1 VSQFFCLAEI
11 TQMVRQRIVVRFAA
25 FSSMAL
31 MFGVL
36 LADDPKTDTKEKPKA
51 AETKPADSKPTDAK
65 PADDKAAA
73 KAKAEKDEE
82 AAKDEEYYELY
93 KVFSETMFQVESN
106 YVKKVDRRKLMEAAI
121 RGLLDELD
129 PYSNYIGPKEIE
141 RFKSSVE
148 SQFGGIGI
156 QISHDNGDLR
166 VLSPLVGSPA
176 YLAGLEAGDHIVE
189 VDGKT
194 TEGITLDEAV
204 KKLKGEPGTKV
215 KLTVVHTRSRKREVL
230 TIERKVIEV
239 ETVLG
244 DKRGNDDRWD
254 FMLDPEKKIG
264 YIRLTS
270 FSRDTAEDLENALA
284 SLKKQGLKGLVL
296 DLRFNP
302 GGLLKSAIDI
312 SDMFV
317 SEGKIVS
324 TKGRNTVERPVN
336 ARKAGTYEGFPVA
349 VIVNR
354 YSASASEIVSA
365 CLQDHKRAVVVG
377 ERTWGKG
384 SVQNVIDLEDGA
396 SALKLTTAAYIRPN
410 GHNIHRFPDSKETD
424 EWGVMPDKGFE
435 LKLGDSELG
444 ELVRVRR
451 DRDLLLVSHS
461 PAIQQG
467 ESKPTTVDTDD
478 DSKDGATSAES
489 KPADPKP
496 ADPKTEAK
504 KPLRVSPGAASPA
517 DPSKKEFVDRQLEKA
532 LEYLNGQLQNAQA
545 KAGE

>member
-1 VSQFFCLAEI
+1 ML
-11 TQMVRQRIVVRFAA
+11 RQRLVVRFAA
-25 FSSMAL
+25 LGSVVL

-36 LADDPKTDTKEKPKA
+36 LADEPKSGTKPDQAKPSESKPK
-51 AETKPADSKPTDAK
+51 DDAK
-65 PADDKAAA
+65 DAKSAA
-73 KAKAEKDEE
+73 KSEADE
-82 AAKDEEYYELY
+82 KDEEYYELY

-189 VDGKT
+189 VDGKS

-204 KKLKGEPGTKV
+204 KKLKGEPGTTV
-215 KLTVVHTRSRKREVL
+215 KLTVVHVHSRKRETL
-230 TIERKVIEV
+230 SIQRKIIEV

-244 DKRGNDDRWD
+244 DKRGDDDRWD

-264 YIRLTS
+264 YVRLTS
-270 FSRDTAEDLENALA
+270 FSRDTSDDLENALQ
-284 SLKKQGLKGLVL
+284 SLKKQGLKGLVI

-312 SDMFV
+312 SDMFI

-324 TKGRNTVERPVN
+324 TKGRNTIERPVV
-336 ARKAGTYEGFPVA
+336 ARKAGTYEGFPIA
-349 VIVNR
+349 VLVNR

-365 CLQDHKRAVVVG
+365 CLQDHKRAIVVG

-384 SVQNVIDLEDGA
+384 SVQNVIDMEEGK
-396 SALKLTTAAYIRPN
+396 SALKLTTAAYIRPS
-410 GHNIHRFPDSKETD
+410 GQNIHRFPDSKETD
-424 EWGVMPDKGFE
+424 QWGVMPDKGYE
-435 LKLGDSELG
+435 LKLGDLELG
-444 ELVRVRR
+444 DLVRTRR

-461 PAIQQG
+461 PAIKR
-467 ESKPTTVDTDD
+467 EEAKPKTVDPSDD
-478 DSKDGATSAES
+478 DTASKTEATKTAA
-489 KPADPKP
+489 KP
-496 ADPKTEAK
+496 DPKTEAK
-504 KPLRVSPGAASPA
+504 KPLKVAPGAVSPSDPA
-517 DPSKKEFVDRQLEKA
+517 KKEFVDRQLQKA
-532 LEYLNGQLQNAQA
+532 VEYLTNQLQNTQA

>member
-1 VSQFFCLAEI
+1 ML
-11 TQMVRQRIVVRFAA
+11 RQWMVVRFAA

-51 AETKPADSKPTDAK
+51 QETKPAATK

-73 KAKAEKDEE
+73 KTKAEKDEE

-156 QISHDNGDLR
+156 QISHDGGDLR

-204 KKLKGEPGTKV
+204 KKLKGEPGTTV
-215 KLTVVHTRSRKREVL
+215 KLTVVHTRSRKRETL
-230 TIERKVIEV
+230 TIERKIIEV

-244 DKRGNDDRWD
+244 DKRGDDDRWD
-254 FMLDPEKKIG
+254 YMLDNDKKIG

-270 FSRDTAEDLENALA
+270 FSRDTAEDLENALK

-461 PAIQQG
+461 PAVLKND
-467 ESKPTTVDTDD
+467 SKPTTVDTDD
-478 DSKDGATSAES
+478 DSKSGTTKA
-489 KPADPKP
+489 ADTKP

-504 KPLRVSPGAASPA
+504 KPLRVSPGASSPA
-517 DPSKKEFVDRQLEKA
+517 DPAKKEFVDRQLQKA
-532 LEYLNGQLQNAQA
+532 LEYLNGQLQNTQA